1 MNLRL
6 FLYLTPLFVVFSSCM
21 KEERVSAIF
30 NEESHGVFVLN
41 EGRFWQDEAS
51 LSYYN
56 PDSSI
61 VKNKVFVNAN
71 DVETL
76 GDVAQSMV
84 VNDTVAFIVINNS
97 GKIYAIHTQTFKFL
111 GAITGLISPRYM
123 HFINDTK
130 AYVTD
135 LYGKN
140 IYIVNPTTFTITGNI
155 SVDNNS
161 NDFYQH
167 STEQLIQYNEF
178 VFVNCWSYDNQ
189 ILIINSNTD
198 ELVDSI
204 EVPIQPKKMVMDKF
218 DNIWVITDGGYDGN
232 PYGHETPALL
242 SIDPETREIVKE
254 FRFDI
259 ETSPADIAINNTRD
273 TLYFING
280 DLYRFAVLSDNNPEL
295 FIETPYTGAY
305 TRGFSAL
312 GIDPENNDIYL
323 ADAIDNVQ
331 AGTVY
336 RIRPSG
342 IAIDTFK
349 VGIIPTYFS
358 FK

>member
-1 MNLRL
+1 
-6 FLYLTPLFVVFSSCM
+6 M
-21 KEERVSAIF
+21 KEETTSDIY
-30 NEESHGVFVLN
+30 NEKSRGVFILN
-41 EGRFWQDEAS
+41 EGRFWQDEAG

-56 PDSSI
+56 PDSLKI
-61 VKNKVFVNAN
+61 QNNVFKSAN

-84 VNDTVAFIVINNS
+84 IQDTIAYIVINNS
-97 GKIYAIHTQTFKFL
+97 GKIYAIHAETFKFL
-111 GAITGLISPRYM
+111 GKITGLISPRYM

-140 IYIVNPTTFTITGNI
+140 IYVVNPITFNITGNI
-155 SVDNNS
+155 SVDNHS

-167 STEQLIQYNEF
+167 STEQMIRYNEF
-178 VFVNCWSYDNQ
+178 VFVNCWSYDNK
-189 ILIINSNTD
+189 ILIINSETD
-198 ELVDSI
+198 QLVDSI
-204 EVPIQPKKMVMDKF
+204 EVPIQPKAMVMDKF
-218 DNIWVITDGGYDGN
+218 DNIWVLTDGGYQGN

-242 SIDPETREIVKE
+242 AIDPETREIIKE
-254 FRFDI
+254 IRFDI
-259 ETSPADIAINNTRD
+259 ETSPVDIAINNTRD

-280 DLYRFAVLSDNNPEL
+280 DLYRYHVLADNEPEL
-295 FIETPYTGAY
+295 FVKTPYSGAY

-336 RIRPSG
+336 RIRPTG
-342 IAIDTFK
+342 VALDTFK